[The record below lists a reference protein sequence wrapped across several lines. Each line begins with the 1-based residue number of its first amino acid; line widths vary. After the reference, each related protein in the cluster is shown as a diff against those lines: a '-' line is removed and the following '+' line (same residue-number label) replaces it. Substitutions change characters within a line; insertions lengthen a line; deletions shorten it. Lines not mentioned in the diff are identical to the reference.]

1 MYQSLK
7 TTIIIFVM
15 NKRTFILLFT
25 FIIGTHLFSQIT
37 DFNPQIGISAKAST
51 NGFGADIYYRPME
64 KLAIKAGAEYL
75 SLNITNK
82 TLESYVGESVN
93 ITIPIPRANNL
104 EFNSVGKL
112 KTGALS
118 LAVGYQPFKLL
129 YFTVGIGKYLFASEV
144 IGTPLSDLTF
154 ASHEIPDVG
163 TFTPGIAKDDLGI
176 FNVTI
181 KPSNSFIPYLGIG
194 LGNYVP
200 RNKKVSFALE
210 LGAYYVGSFKVKANI
225 PQGFSMENIDHVSS
239 LTQEQKDRIN
249 IEIKSVST
257 NLSTKIEE
265 MVSEINKEIEPYK
278 FHPVLKLTIGF
289 KAFDFK
295 K

>member
-1 MYQSLK
+1 MHKK
-7 TTIIIFVM
+7 TY
-15 NKRTFILLFT
+15 ILLFAFLIAT
-25 FIIGTHLFSQIT
+25 NLFSQSS
-37 DFNPQIGISAKAST
+37 DFNHQIGLSAKAST

-75 SLNITNK
+75 SLNIKNK

-93 ITIPIPRANNL
+93 ITVPIPRANNL
-104 EFNSVGKL
+104 EFNSDGKL

-118 LAVGYQPFKLL
+118 LAVGYQPFKLV
-129 YFTVGIGKYLFASEV
+129 YFTAGIGKYLFSSEV

-154 ASHEIPDVG
+154 ASQESPDIG
-163 TFTPGIAKDDLGI
+163 TITPFIAKEDLGI
-176 FNVTI
+176 FNVTV

-194 LGNYVP
+194 LGSYVP
-200 RNKKVSFALE
+200 RNKRVSFALE
-210 LGAYYVGSFKVKANI
+210 LGAYYVGSFKVEANI
-225 PQGFSMENIDHVSS
+225 PQGFNMENIENVSS

-249 IEIKSVST
+249 TEIKSVST
-257 NLSTKIEE
+257 TLNTRVEE
-265 MVSEINKEIEPYK
+265 MVNEINKEILSFK

-289 KAFDFK
+289 RAFEFK